1 MSLLRNRYVL
11 IALLVFLLLIGWRAY
26 EDLMPVE
33 EKVDWVFDYDHAFN
47 NSKAENK
54 TLLIYF
60 YTSWCSWCKK
70 LSRDTY
76 SNDEVAE
83 LLNGNFTC
91 LKINAEEHPDLVTP
105 YNISGYPTIL
115 FLSPEGKELGR
126 ILGYKPPDSF
136 IGIARQYVLK
146 R

>member
-1 MSLLRNRYVL
+1 
-11 IALLVFLLLIGWRAY
+11 
-26 EDLMPVE
+26 MPVE
-33 EKVDWVFDYDHAFN
+33 DKVDWVFDYDQALN
-47 NSKAENK
+47 ASKAGNK

-60 YTSWCSWCKK
+60 YTSWCSWCKT
-70 LSRDTY
+70 LSRNTY
-76 SNDEVAE
+76 SNDEVAD
-83 LLNGNFTC
+83 LLNNNFTC
-91 LKINAEEHPDLVTP
+91 LKINAEEHPDLVP
-105 YNISGYPTIL
+105 LYNISGYPTIL